1 MQNIDFYNGKSLKNI
16 PPQFNVQDP
25 EYFTRAANIHHREQ
39 ERTRKKASRMLSLII
54 ALCIISF
61 TTGLI
66 IGIKFAAGS
75 KKEIMDERTRRAVS
89 SFGNNVKNLIKEN
102 PLKDT
107 VNKLTTR
114 SKLFPKKDF
123 PYVIRIGKEFNKSNS
138 QKIASF
144 LSNKGHTVIIS
155 KNNNHFNIY
164 TGPYRT
170 SDEAQSSIKRISD
183 YSKPD
188 WFPEARIVKR

>member
-1 MQNIDFYNGKSLKNI
+1 MQNIDFYNGKRMKNI

-39 ERTRKKASRMLSLII
+39 EKTRRKASRMLSLII

-61 TTGLI
+61 TAGLI
-66 IGIKFAAGS
+66 IGIKFASGS
-75 KKEIMDERTRRAVS
+75 KKEIVDERTRQAVS
-89 SFGNNVKNLIKEN
+89 SFGNNVKNLIREN

-123 PYVIRIGKEFNKSNS
+123 PYVIRVGKEFDKANS

-144 LSNKGHTVIIS
+144 LSNRGHTVIIS
-155 KNNNHFNIY
+155 KNKKNFNIY

-170 SDEAQSSIKRISD
+170 SDEAQSSIKSIRN
-183 YSKPD
+183 YPKPD
-188 WFPEARIVKR
+188 WFPEVRIVKR